1 MKILLFYILLLLHPV
16 HVSLTGIEY
25 DSMNR
30 VYSVFVKVYSDDLE
44 ADMNLGKTGGGEID
58 GGVTERYSQYI
69 ADRVKIME
77 DGRPLEMTLLNT
89 ESDGLEHRF
98 SLEAAGGRKRVSNVT
113 VVNRI
118 MTRLYDDQANML
130 LFSFDGIEDGYRFTA
145 SDTMKIYKVK

>member
-1 MKILLFYILLLLHPV
+1 MKPLTLFVLLLLHPV

-30 VYSVFVKVYSDDLE
+30 IYSVFVKVYSDDLE
-44 ADMNLGKTGGGEID
+44 ADMRLSDAE
-58 GGVTERYSQYI
+58 GGVTDGDTTERFSGYLR
-69 ADRVKIME
+69 DKVMIME
-77 DGRPLEMTLLNT
+77 DGRPLEMTLINT

-98 SLEAAGGRKRVSNVT
+98 SLKATGGRRVRNVT

-130 LFSFDGIEDGYRFTA
+130 LFSYMGLEDGYRFTA
-145 SDTMKIYKVK
+145 TDTVKIYKVK